1 MFIPY
6 ELWQEVYVF
15 DMWSMA
21 NLIKCKIDKITIDS
35 QWVHVVVVWDTI
47 SNCYNILNIYPCK
60 SIAKQALLEMSVGRI
75 SKALED

>member
-15 DMWSMA
+15 DMWSIA
-21 NLIKCKIDKITIDS
+21 RLIKVKIDKIIVSED
-35 QWVHVVVVWDTI
+35 WVVIEVKCEWLRSH
-47 SNCYNILNIYPCK
+47 YNIINIYPCK

>member
-15 DMWSMA
+15 DMWSIT
-21 NLIKCKIDKITIDS
+21 NLIKWNIKKFVIDNDWIIVIVSTGSIESIYDITK
-35 QWVHVVVVWDTI
+35 
-47 SNCYNILNIYPCK
+47 IYPCK